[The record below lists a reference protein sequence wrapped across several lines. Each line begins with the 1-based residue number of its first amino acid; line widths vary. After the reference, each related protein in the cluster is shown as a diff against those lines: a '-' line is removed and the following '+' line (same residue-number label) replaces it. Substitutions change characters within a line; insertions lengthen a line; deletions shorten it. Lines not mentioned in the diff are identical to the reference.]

1 MTNPVCTPVKKND
14 RYIGERVLPR
24 GRGWTRFD
32 TIVKTRGRERERG
45 VDGGGGRW
53 RGGASDD
60 ATIFAYNAG
69 NTVNSGIFLLINR
82 FVWVR

>member
-1 MTNPVCTPVKKND
+1 MIDWRACVTE
-14 RYIGERVLPR
+14 RERVDEIR
-24 GRGWTRFD
+24 YDRENE
-32 TIVKTRGRERERG
+32 RERERG

-69 NTVNSGIFLLINR
+69 NTVNCGIFLLINR